1 MRETTHQSPKWIY
14 LVAFLLPFNGGLLN
28 SVTLV
33 SVLQSSVGY
42 VTGNLTLAGIELNQ
56 QEWILFI
63 HLLMLV
69 GFFLLG
75 SIVSGLLIRN
85 AYYHKDYRYSISLSI
100 QFVLIFTS
108 ILLLSHY
115 KLLFTAY
122 LLSMSMGM
130 QNAMTSH
137 YGSALIRTTH
147 MTGTTTD
154 LGIAIAQWLKGH
166 LQQRWKIS
174 LYLTLIIS
182 FLVGTICGVFLYT
195 WLQAYAL
202 CVSLAI
208 YVLLI
213 VLQKW

>member
-42 VTGNLTLAGIELNQ
+42 VTGNLTLAGIAFDQ
-56 QEWILFI
+56 QQWMLFV

-69 GFFLLG
+69 VFFLIG
-75 SIVSGLLIRN
+75 SILSGLLIRN

-100 QFVLIFTS
+100 QFMLVLVGMVLLRNYQLIFTS
-108 ILLLSHY
+108 
-115 KLLFTAY
+115 Y
-122 LLSMSMGM
+122 LLSMAMGL

-154 LGIAIAQWLKGH
+154 LGIAIAQWIKGH
-166 LQQRWKIS
+166 LQQRWKIT

-182 FLVGTICGVFLYT
+182 FLLGAICGVFIYAWIQSL
-195 WLQAYAL
+195 AL
-202 CVSLAI
+202 CVSLVI
-208 YVLLI
+208 YVVLI
-213 VLQKW
+213 VLQKV